1 MYRIDSLRLWNRLIK
16 VMDINEWLSDSV
28 PVLTLDTRDRWYQDV
43 RVPGVFI
50 CWVAADVILADWLD
64 SGNDLL

>member
-1 MYRIDSLRLWNRLIK
+1 
-16 VMDINEWLSDSV
+16 MDINEWLSDTV
-28 PVLTLDTRDRWYQDV
+28 PMLTLDTRDRWYQDV

-64 SGNDLL
+64 GGNDLL

>member
-1 MYRIDSLRLWNRLIK
+1 
-16 VMDINEWLSDSV
+16 MDINEWLSDSV
-28 PVLTLDTRDRWYQDV
+28 PVLTLDTRDSWYQDV

-64 SGNDLL
+64 GGNDLL